1 MESGINRFRRLKR
14 QIVFI
19 NMGFVTAVMLGL
31 LLAIYALMNKQMEQ
45 QSVNVLTRVIR
56 EEQKSTFDT
65 PVQENTGIE
74 IPYFTVEMRND
85 GRPAF
90 VNGQY
95 YSVDSPSQIQIMT
108 SIVLHSNDKS
118 GWVKGYS
125 FRYIKKIAD
134 NGVRISFVDCSYENN
149 LRTSLLWS
157 LIGLGLVVLSVFTM
171 LSYFFAGWI
180 VRPLEE
186 YWKQQKQFIA
196 DASHELKTPLTVIL
210 ANAELLIQSSA
221 TESLVEKRWLNNI
234 YEEAK
239 NMKTLILEM
248 LVLAKK
254 DSVSKEKKKLDRINL
269 LDVLQESVLQFEPV
283 FYQNNRVLQ
292 YHLPQEEIYIS
303 GNRES
308 LAQVMKILLDN
319 AIKYSPSDSITRIT
333 LRRSEIQRFPGAL
346 LSKINERILP
356 CRNQQIEI
364 IVANEGQEM
373 NTSECRSIFKRF
385 YRLDSARSGASGY
398 GLGLSIASEIIAEH
412 KGRIWASS
420 SGGWNSFHVQ
430 IRMIK

>member
-1 MESGINRFRRLKR
+1 
-14 QIVFI
+14 
-19 NMGFVTAVMLGL
+19 
-31 LLAIYALMNKQMEQ
+31 
-45 QSVNVLTRVIR
+45 
-56 EEQKSTFDT
+56 
-65 PVQENTGIE
+65 
-74 IPYFTVEMRND
+74 
-85 GRPAF
+85 
-90 VNGQY
+90 
-95 YSVDSPSQIQIMT
+95 
-108 SIVLHSNDKS
+108 
-118 GWVKGYS
+118 
-125 FRYIKKIAD
+125 
-134 NGVRISFVDCSYENN
+134 
-149 LRTSLLWS
+149 
-157 LIGLGLVVLSVFTM
+157 VVLSVFTM

-210 ANAELLIQSSA
+210 ANAELLIQSRP